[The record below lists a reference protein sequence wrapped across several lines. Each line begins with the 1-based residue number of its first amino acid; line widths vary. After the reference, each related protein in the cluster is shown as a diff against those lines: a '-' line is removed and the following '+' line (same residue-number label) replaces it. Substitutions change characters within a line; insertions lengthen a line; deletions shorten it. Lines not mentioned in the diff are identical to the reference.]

1 MKRSLSLLLILLALG
16 QAGAQD
22 AVSAP
27 DLAAKLSTLQQDGTS
42 LVRLKMD
49 MKGRSSLQLQIKQRR
64 EGGSADVLYQVLWP
78 KERAGEAVL
87 LRKSGSQ
94 AGSAATFTPPDKTG
108 SLEMSGGLFG
118 SELTPSD
125 VLENFFAWP
134 TQAITGTE
142 AIGRVTCQILES
154 KPGKGQRSSY
164 ASVRTWVDTRR
175 SVPLRIEKYNSSG
188 QVICRIESGRI
199 VTDVK
204 GRHVPASFT
213 VSRNGTSTE
222 LDGSKLKHDVSF
234 AADEFTAEGMKKA
247 AAAKP
252 TEP

>member
-1 MKRSLSLLLILLALG
+1 MKRSLPLLLILLAIG
-16 QAGAQD
+16 QAGAQE
-22 AVSAP
+22 VSAP
-27 DLAAKLSTLQQDGTS
+27 DLAAKLSALQQDGTS

-49 MKGRSSLQLQIKQRR
+49 MQGRSSLQLQIKQRR

-87 LRKSGSQ
+87 LKKSGSQ
-94 AGSAATFTPPDKTG
+94 AGTATTFTPPDKTG
-108 SLEMSGGLFG
+108 TLEMSSGLFG
-118 SELTPSD
+118 SELTPAD

-134 TQAITGTE
+134 TQTITGSE

-154 KPGKGQRSSY
+154 KPGKGQRSAY

-188 QVICRIESGRI
+188 QVVCRIDSGRI
-199 VTDVK
+199 VTDDK
-204 GRHVPASFT
+204 DRHVPASFT

-222 LDGSKLKHDVSF
+222 LDGSKLKHDVAI
-234 AADEFTAEGMKKA
+234 AADEFTPEGMKKA
-247 AAAKP
+247 AAVKP
-252 TEP
+252 SEP